1 MQVAALLD
9 STQLAMLERLLAVGK
24 LVERAS
30 DRMLRAEADLTF
42 VQYYLLIRLRNEG
55 GEARMT
61 QLAKYLVSTP
71 SGVTYQVGRL
81 EKRGL
86 ATRIA
91 APGDDRGVLAR
102 ITPAGREL
110 LLSLSKAQNDLIME
124 AVVEPLHPDEVVEL
138 HRLLGI
144 LQLNLRGE
152 PVVEGVLPDQAPPP
166 ADDDPEVPAAG

>member
-1 MQVAALLD
+1 VAALLD
-9 STQLAMLERLLAVGK
+9 STQLALLERLLAVGK

-30 DRMLRAEADLTF
+30 DRMLRAEANLTF

-71 SGVTYQVGRL
+71 SGVTYQVGQL

-91 APGDDRGVLAR
+91 ARGDDRGVLAR

-110 LLSLSKAQNDLIME
+110 LLSLSQQQNDLIME
-124 AVVEPLHPDEVVEL
+124 SVIEPLRPCDVVEL

-144 LQLNLRGE
+144 LQLNLRRE
-152 PVVEGVLPDQAPPP
+152 PVVEGVLPDQAPLP
-166 ADDDPEVPAAG
+166 AEVGTGESAAG